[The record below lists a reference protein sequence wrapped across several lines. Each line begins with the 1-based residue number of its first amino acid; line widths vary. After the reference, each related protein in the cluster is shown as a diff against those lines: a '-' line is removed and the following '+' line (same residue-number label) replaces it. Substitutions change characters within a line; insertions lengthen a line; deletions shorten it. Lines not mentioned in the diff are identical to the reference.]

1 MTFQDRILRRLQK
14 SNNFKYLDDLVN
26 SGKNEVK
33 LTSDITLEDSEELVY
48 GEGIEIKTDDLT
60 IDGNGY
66 QIDAKGKA
74 RIFNI
79 ENKNV
84 TFKNITIINAT
95 PKPVSNSITSMFS
108 SLKGGAVS
116 AFESKLSF
124 YNCTFR
130 ENADH
135 SVGAISVNFCEV
147 NIDGCKFI
155 GNVGGKYA
163 GAILN
168 DELSSL
174 TVINSE
180 FRNNA
185 SLEGASDIRSVESSL
200 RVIDCEFFN
209 PRIDETSIEGTSMG
223 NLVLKSSTF
232 YQSDIAPKCQT
243 IIKDCNFKDSTVNV
257 THFGKVYCLDDQ
269 KADIPFAGGDIHY
282 LNGEMDW
289 VRELT
294 QHEFAR
300 EFLKYFPKFNDE
312 EFTVQKKLHDEMGE
326 FLEIWREI
334 WSNESN
340 FVMADVIVNVL
351 TLDPVDIRDNY
362 LNRISREGATD
373 KNSYDKLH
381 MILEEVLEFVEFPAR
396 TFKELDELIHSDKD
410 NVTLT
415 SDVCLEDGEA
425 EDYKEGIKIDVEGL
439 VIDGQNHLID
449 ADEKV
454 SIFKIDAKKVT
465 IKNLVFKN
473 AFSQMGGAISNIG
486 DVKFENCKFCN
497 NAASELGGAIINDE
511 KMIISDCEFE
521 NNSSGGVGGAI
532 AATFT
537 SDLQIIKS
545 KFTKNS
551 VNFDIYCP
559 GIILPSDAQG
569 FGGAIY
575 NNGKLDISES
585 EFMENNCG
593 KNGGAMIVLPDSV
606 ISIKKSLFKDNH
618 AKVDGGVIHTMGDIN
633 ISDSEFTRNSADGAA
648 GVFDATKSS
657 KLKISNSKFKNNT
670 AEKGNVIVNKGELKL
685 IETEISDGDIVDESF
700 KVDETQP
707 ALPDENDAVDDEG
720 PDDEENET
728 VNVESGEDESG
739 TEFPEGYEDYA
750 REFKE
755 IFEEMLEDKD
765 FEGQSPV
772 LILKFAVWAQRFPKD
787 ANLVAAALLMA
798 KGFDVELVKTI
809 LDDFSQEE
817 YNKRL
822 TEYEPIDE
830 ETYSWFLAVA
840 LLGMTIDNSN
850 DDMDSNG

>member
-1 MTFQDRILRRLQK
+1 
-14 SNNFKYLDDLVN
+14 
-26 SGKNEVK
+26 
-33 LTSDITLEDSEELVY
+33 
-48 GEGIEIKTDDLT
+48 
-60 IDGNGY
+60 
-66 QIDAKGKA
+66 
-74 RIFNI
+74 
-79 ENKNV
+79 
-84 TFKNITIINAT
+84 
-95 PKPVSNSITSMFS
+95 
-108 SLKGGAVS
+108 
-116 AFESKLSF
+116 
-124 YNCTFR
+124 
-130 ENADH
+130 
-135 SVGAISVNFCEV
+135 
-147 NIDGCKFI
+147 
-155 GNVGGKYA
+155 
-163 GAILN
+163 
-168 DELSSL
+168 
-174 TVINSE
+174 
-180 FRNNA
+180 
-185 SLEGASDIRSVESSL
+185 
-200 RVIDCEFFN
+200 
-209 PRIDETSIEGTSMG
+209 
-223 NLVLKSSTF
+223 
-232 YQSDIAPKCQT
+232 
-243 IIKDCNFKDSTVNV
+243 
-257 THFGKVYCLDDQ
+257 
-269 KADIPFAGGDIHY
+269 
-282 LNGEMDW
+282 
-289 VRELT
+289 
-294 QHEFAR
+294 
-300 EFLKYFPKFNDE
+300 
-312 EFTVQKKLHDEMGE
+312 
-326 FLEIWREI
+326 
-334 WSNESN
+334 
-340 FVMADVIVNVL
+340 
-351 TLDPVDIRDNY
+351 
-362 LNRISREGATD
+362 
-373 KNSYDKLH
+373 
-381 MILEEVLEFVEFPAR
+381 
-396 TFKELDELIHSDKD
+396 
-410 NVTLT
+410 
-415 SDVCLEDGEA
+415 
-425 EDYKEGIKIDVEGL
+425 
-439 VIDGQNHLID
+439 
-449 ADEKV
+449 
-454 SIFKIDAKKVT
+454 
-465 IKNLVFKN
+465 
-473 AFSQMGGAISNIG
+473 
-486 DVKFENCKFCN
+486 
-497 NAASELGGAIINDE
+497 LGGAIINDE

-606 ISIKKSLFKDNH
+606 ISIEKSLFKDNH

-707 ALPDENDAVDDEG
+707 ALPDENDAVDDE
-720 PDDEENET
+720 ENEA

-830 ETYSWFLAVA
+830 EAYSWFLAVA